1 MRCDDSIFNYL
12 NVVCRFDGICTIV
25 RLFEELIS
33 LSDCLNVKR
42 EKKNPL
48 KQLYKLRKEA
58 ENKENQIINDTLK
71 KNQNKKW
78 QFEDDDFE
86 VIVPTTYD
94 ELVQEGRQQ
103 HNCVGDYWINNYG
116 NNLKRGV
123 QNRGVVFIR
132 KKNNPTR
139 SYITCDFSLNTL
151 EIKQYLGNC
160 NISNLGKEADD
171 FRTKFQN
178 HLKSLI

>member
-1 MRCDDSIFNYL
+1 MLERMINAGCQAFRVSKNEYISDEDIKNFRTWLNLARKYEEEHPNSTYNIYTLKRYQEELIFRDNAKVQILLNYYDEYSVKTLFNRFYNNGYWDEVFKWTCDDSIFNYL

-71 KNQNKKW
+71 KNQNKLMKS
-78 QFEDDDFE
+78 
-86 VIVPTTYD
+86 
-94 ELVQEGRQQ
+94 
-103 HNCVGDYWINNYG
+103 
-116 NNLKRGV
+116 
-123 QNRGVVFIR
+123 
-132 KKNNPTR
+132 KK
-139 SYITCDFSLNTL
+139 IMM
-151 EIKQYLGNC
+151 
-160 NISNLGKEADD
+160 
-171 FRTKFQN
+171 
-178 HLKSLI
+178 